1 MLPPPSRVRAE
12 SKLTFPR
19 IEPQLAPPRPSF
31 AEAGIERHG
40 VVANMAPLGTRPSA
54 KVVKASARPES
65 AEPMTRSSTRRAG
78 ASSVSTPSEPI
89 STPEPMPSTLRRRS
103 LSAKADHP
111 EPTPQTPQ
119 TPQPQTPQT
128 PQAGARKSL
137 PRPSPARQQ
146 QGQSV
151 FALQQSPLPLGAP
164 RMVHSYI
171 PPPSQFGPNGEYRVD
186 LDMTDRVVE
195 MAVQEALDHRRW
207 PTAYALRTLYDDHR
221 LNPRMVRLIDTIYNG
236 RADDNQLKEFRS
248 VMRHKK
254 KEGKKDRAGEYYFNG
269 DGSDPLPSPGRFDSV
284 EDRTPSLSGPQGRA
298 ATGARSPS
306 DAHAAFSVSSASA
319 SVGPSVS
326 ASPSKD
332 TEHIS
337 KKHKSNRFAPLSLE
351 MNGGAAHVKSTPPP
365 KHAANGGRAR
375 TASNTSTSSLSSVD
389 EHVLNNDEYRTS
401 PAGARAHPPSRSAH
415 AETQPGA
422 RSATRPIT
430 ASQESGPKTY
440 TFSTVTTSS
449 ALPSSS
455 SSSAAAAAAAAH
467 AHDSAASGTVMPPAA
482 LLSLSAAG
490 TPSSPFKG
498 KKDLAKVT
506 GRAFDENE
514 PALRMKRKAR
524 EVTNK
529 SIPVRESFERR
540 RRGPPEPESASDR
553 GDSLPPAPPKRTNI
567 RLLNKKT
574 RQSHARNYDSD
585 GQSSPTVLSFQ
596 PDLAPGSL
604 SVSRAGTPSTSTRP
618 VRKAKAGT
626 GLRVKTS

>member
-1 MLPPPSRVRAE
+1 
-12 SKLTFPR
+12 
-19 IEPQLAPPRPSF
+19 
-31 AEAGIERHG
+31 
-40 VVANMAPLGTRPSA
+40 MAPLGTRPSA
-54 KVVKASARPES
+54 KVLKASARPES

-89 STPEPMPSTLRRRS
+89 STPEPTPSALRRRS
-103 LSAKADHP
+103 LSAKADHT
-111 EPTPQTPQ
+111 EPAPQ

-128 PQAGARKSL
+128 PQASARKSL
-137 PRPSPARQQ
+137 PRPSPAGQQ

-164 RMVHSYI
+164 RPVPSYN

-195 MAVQEALDHRRW
+195 MAVQEALDNRRW

-221 LNPRMVRLIDTIYNG
+221 LNPRMVRLIDTIYHG
-236 RADDNQLKEFRS
+236 RADENQLKEFQG
-248 VMRHKK
+248 VMKHKK
-254 KEGKKDRAGEYYFNG
+254 KEGKKERTGEYYFNG
-269 DGSDPLPSPGRFDSV
+269 DGSDPLPSPARFGSV
-284 EDRTPSLSGPQGRA
+284 EGRTPSLSGPQGRS

-306 DAHAAFSVSSASA
+306 DAHAAFGMSSTSASA
-319 SVGPSVS
+319 GPSVS

-332 TEHIS
+332 AEHIS
-337 KKHKSNRFAPLSLE
+337 KKHKSNRFAPLALE
-351 MNGGAAHVKSTPPP
+351 MNGDAAHVKATPP
-365 KHAANGGRAR
+365 KHHQANGGGRGIGGRPR
-375 TASNTSTSSLSSVD
+375 TTSNTSTSSLSSVD

-401 PAGARAHPPSRSAH
+401 PGGARAHPPSRSAQ
-415 AETQPGA
+415 AGTQPGA
-422 RSATRPIT
+422 RNATRPINT
-430 ASQESGPKTY
+430 TQESGPKTY

-449 ALPSSS
+449 AVPSSS
-455 SSSAAAAAAAAH
+455 SSSAAAAAAAAANLH
-467 AHDSAASGTVMPPAA
+467 VNASTGNVMPPAA

-490 TPSSPFKG
+490 TPSHFKA
-498 KKDLAKVT
+498 KKDLANKVT
-506 GRAFDENE
+506 GRPFDENE

-529 SIPVRESFERR
+529 SIPVRESFERHQ
-540 RRGPPEPESASDR
+540 RGPPEAESASDR

-604 SVSRAGTPSTSTRP
+604 SVSRAGTPSIAARP
-618 VRKAKAGT
+618 GRKAKTGT
-626 GLRVKTS
+626 GLRIKTS